1 VRPADAEVCLRVL
14 AEHSKSF
21 ALAGRLLPPD
31 VRQRAAAVYAWCRVG
46 DDAVDHAAAGQVE
59 AALGGARRELDRIY
73 AGESLEDPVF
83 RAFQDVVRECRIP
96 AHYPQEMLEG
106 FGMDAEGRRYP
117 TLGELLLYCYRVA
130 GTVGLMMCHVMGVGD
145 ARALVPAARLG
156 MAMQLTNICR
166 DVLEDWERGRV
177 YLPDETLG
185 AGNADALWARRG
197 QPLPRALDPA
207 LRRAVAV
214 LLDHAERLY
223 RGGDAGLR
231 WLSWRSSLSARAA
244 RLTYSAIG
252 SLIAQHGFD
261 PWSGRAVVSTGGKL
275 LLVAHSL
282 ALELRHAPSRLRRP
296 LRLDVP
302 EEVLAFSSELGGA

>member
-1 VRPADAEVCLRVL
+1 VRRADAEVCLRIL

-21 ALAGRLLPPD
+21 ALAGHLLPPD

-46 DDAVDHAAAGQVE
+46 DDAVDHAPAGQ
-59 AALGGARRELDRIY
+59 AGPALARAREQLASIY
-73 AGESLEDPVF
+73 AGDEREDPVV
-83 RAFQDVVRECRIP
+83 RAFQDVVRERRIP
-96 AHYPQEMLEG
+96 RHYPEEMLEG
-106 FGMDAEGRRYP
+106 FAMDAEGRRYP
-117 TLGELLLYCYRVA
+117 TLGDLLLYCYRVA

-145 ARALVPAARLG
+145 SRALVPAARLG

-177 YLPDETLG
+177 YLPDEALG
-185 AGNADALWARRG
+185 AEAADELWVRRG

-214 LLDHAERLY
+214 LLDQAERLY

-244 RLTYSAIG
+244 RLSYSAIG
-252 SLIAQHGFD
+252 SLIARRGFD
-261 PWSGRAVVSTGGKL
+261 PWSGRAVVSAGGKL
-275 LLVAHSL
+275 LQVAHSL
-282 ALELRHAPSRLRRP
+282 ALELGHAPSRLRRP
-296 LRLDVP
+296 VRLGLP